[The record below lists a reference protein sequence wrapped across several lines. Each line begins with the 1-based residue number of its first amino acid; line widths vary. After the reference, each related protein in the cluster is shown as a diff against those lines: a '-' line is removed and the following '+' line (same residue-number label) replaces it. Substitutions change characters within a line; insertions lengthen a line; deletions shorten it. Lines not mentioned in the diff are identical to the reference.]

1 MRLQGK
7 IALVSGAGGLMG
19 RAVTRRFAEEGAA
32 LAVTDISGGRLQETV
47 ALLRDDGI
55 ESGRI
60 VALRADVTVRAEAL
74 ALAEQALANFGRV
87 DILAN
92 IVGGVRDATL
102 YQAVLTMSEERWD
115 ATFAL
120 NLKGS
125 LHLIQRLAPGMI
137 ERGNGKILN
146 VSSINYAGEA
156 GSADYGAAKAA
167 VASFTR
173 TLAIEFAPT
182 VNVNCIVPGAIE
194 TRAMEKLG
202 AEEKEEYRTRNLLK
216 RFGQPRDI
224 ANAALFLCS
233 DEASFI
239 TGHLLPVS
247 GGVSPSL

>member
-1 MRLQGK
+1 VRLQGK
-7 IALVSGAGGLMG
+7 IALVSGAGGPMG
-19 RAVTRRFAEEGAA
+19 RAVARRFAEEGAA
-32 LAVTDISGGRLQETV
+32 LAITDISGGRLQETV
-47 ALLRDDGI
+47 DLLGDDGI

-60 VALRADVTVRAEAL
+60 VALRADVTAKAEAL
-74 ALAEQALANFGRV
+74 ALAEQALTRFGRV

-92 IVGGVRDATL
+92 IVGGVRDTAL
-102 YQAVLTMSEERWD
+102 YQSVLTMSEERWD

-120 NLKGS
+120 NLKGG
-125 LHLIQRLAPGMI
+125 LHLVQQLAPGMI
-137 ERGNGKILN
+137 EGGSGKILN

-156 GSADYGAAKAA
+156 GNADYGAAKAA

-202 AEEKEEYRTRNLLK
+202 VEEKEGYRTRNLLK
-216 RFGQPRDI
+216 RLGRPRDI

-239 TGHLLPVS
+239 TGHLLPVA
-247 GGVSPSL
+247 GGVSPAL